1 MAALSAPTFTAPEDR
16 LNAWDQLGEPVESG
30 LSISEALEAAG
41 MANWNVRKTPLFA
54 QAEGRIIEV
63 PNKHVVLRDNPATNA
78 VESFGVVGNWWKP
91 FQNEASAQLLA
102 DIVDQSGAD
111 LSRLGILNGG
121 RKTFVSMKLPGHME
135 FTSPVDGSKD
145 VTDLYLAIFNSH
157 DGTGALSALVTPIR
171 LFCANQQRVAEST
184 AKSRFAIRHTGNAD
198 VKLAEVR
205 DLLGLTFA
213 YRDTF
218 VEQCEKLIAREM
230 DKAEVFTAMREITM
244 VDSSKTDRIKANRTK
259 FAEDIYEVYR
269 SSDTVTPF
277 RGTAFGAYNAV
288 TEFTDHYMTVKKDEA
303 VEARATRTLTSEW
316 IDTLKE
322 RAFSTLL
329 PV

>member
-1 MAALSAPTFTAPEDR
+1 MAAVISAPTPVEAR
-16 LNAWDQLGEPVESG
+16 LNAWDQLGEPVAPG
-30 LSISEALEAAG
+30 RSITEALEDAH

-63 PNKHVVLRDNPATNA
+63 PNKHVVLRDNPETGG

-111 LSRLGILNGG
+111 LSRLGTLNGG

-171 LFCANQQRVAEST
+171 LFCANQQRMAEST

-198 VKLAEVR
+198 VKLSEVR
-205 DLLGLTFA
+205 DLLGLTFS

-230 DKAEVFTAMREITM
+230 DNTEVFAAMRTVSQ
-244 VDSSKTDRIKANRTK
+244 VDSSKTERIKSNRTK
-259 FAEDIYEVYR
+259 FAEDMFDVYR
-269 SSDTVTPF
+269 TSETVTPF

-288 TEFTDHYMTVKKDEA
+288 TEFSDHYMSFKKEET

-316 IDTLKE
+316 IDTMKE
-322 RAFSTLL
+322 RAFAELL